1 MAVITPFSCH
11 PTTKLINISEL
22 PNYIHTRH
30 YFIAFVGSW
39 ALSFVSK
46 CTVVSLCG
54 WRRASSFAIF
64 VFLVLIANVLDL
76 VGCHVLKLAVA
87 CLLIA
92 VAYSLFAVVCFQLAV
107 RCFLFEVDNFL
118 FAVGLFLFE
127 VDCF

>member
-1 MAVITPFSCH
+1 
-11 PTTKLINISEL
+11 
-22 PNYIHTRH
+22 
-30 YFIAFVGSW
+30 
-39 ALSFVSK
+39 
-46 CTVVSLCG
+46 LCG

-92 VAYSLFAVVCFQLAV
+92 VAYSLFAVVCFQFAVVCFQLAV
-107 RCFLFEVDNFL
+107 RCFLF
-118 FAVGLFLFE
+118 A